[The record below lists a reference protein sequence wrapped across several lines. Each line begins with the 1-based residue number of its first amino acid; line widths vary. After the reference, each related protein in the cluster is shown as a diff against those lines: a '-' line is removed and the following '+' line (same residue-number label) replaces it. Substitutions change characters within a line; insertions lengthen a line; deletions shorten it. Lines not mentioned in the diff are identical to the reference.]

1 MLAVALL
8 CACSVAAWL
17 AITYIRRVRASDRFI
32 DELAADVSTAD
43 VLDELA
49 QMLVAWRR
57 DVVDTPYDPSRGG
70 HEPDPGQ

>member
-1 MLAVALL
+1 MLVVALL
-8 CACSVAAWL
+8 CACSATAWL

-32 DELAADVSTAD
+32 DELAADVSTTD
-43 VLDELA
+43 VLDELT

-57 DVVDTPYDPSRGG
+57 DVVDTPYPPSRGG